1 MAGSHSGLPLPGI
14 MKKKI
19 TLLSIPGTTGGFQM
33 RADIVPGATFPDFE
47 LTDHT
52 RTRRRLS
59 ELQGNDPMVL
69 VLARGH
75 Y

>member
-1 MAGSHSGLPLPGI
+1 
-14 MKKKI
+14 
-19 TLLSIPGTTGGFQM
+19 M
-33 RADIVPGATFPDFE
+33 RADVVPGATFPDFE
-47 LTDHT
+47 LADHSK
-52 RTRRRLS
+52 TRRRLS